1 MPDRKEVISH
11 LQIMHTWADFAM
23 EKDINYFTN
32 YHFMKIVK
40 WMEEAL
46 ELLKQFEPHII
57 TEEDFKSADQY
68 GHLPV
73 WCEERGGDLYPE
85 CIVAAAI
92 TYKDYRYWTGKPTE
106 EQRKAVKWDD

>member
-11 LQIMHTWADFAM
+11 LQIMHTWAEFAL
-23 EKDINYFTN
+23 EKGVELFDAK
-32 YHFMKIVK
+32 HLESIVE
-40 WMEEAL
+40 WTEEAL
-46 ELLKQFEPHII
+46 DLLKQFEPHVI

-68 GHLPV
+68 GYLPS

-106 EQRKAVKWDD
+106 EQRKAVRWDD